1 MTAKKGV
8 SPAPNP
14 VRNVVSR
21 PLIFKEEAHITFDRT
36 TQTYKDIPVNLGL
49 GSQIEKEFLRAK
61 IEQDEQRKKDK
72 KGVLVIGAPE
82 LGSFKQV
89 IHVTSDPTSSTG
101 LAGLPAEWEIM
112 ILTSGITKTEITEH
126 SDAMIR
132 IMTKNAASFA
142 LKPNQ
147 DTQLPDVSL
156 VPQPNSVSPRNQKMP
171 ADVTSQSSS
180 QQNQESLSARVKS
193 PLPRRQDLQND
204 MKWNLVIREGASVDK
219 EYPIRRKIGEGST
232 GYVYVAMR
240 KQAEKNYR
248 IALKVML
255 INSKMSS
262 PRNQIVEED
271 KPMTDEQFQEDQM
284 KKMQQMDMTNISS
297 IANEIY
303 IMKTTEVHPNIVQF
317 YDAFAVVR
325 KSHDPQGQIDKIE
338 HQLWILL
345 EYMPGGSG
353 TQLLTVNGSMPEHI
367 IAYLIRE
374 MISGLA
380 FLHGK

>member
-1 MTAKKGV
+1 
-8 SPAPNP
+8 
-14 VRNVVSR
+14 
-21 PLIFKEEAHITFDRT
+21 
-36 TQTYKDIPVNLGL
+36 
-49 GSQIEKEFLRAK
+49 
-61 IEQDEQRKKDK
+61 
-72 KGVLVIGAPE
+72 
-82 LGSFKQV
+82 
-89 IHVTSDPTSSTG
+89 
-101 LAGLPAEWEIM
+101 
-112 ILTSGITKTEITEH
+112 
-126 SDAMIR
+126 
-132 IMTKNAASFA
+132 
-142 LKPNQ
+142 
-147 DTQLPDVSL
+147 
-156 VPQPNSVSPRNQKMP
+156 
-171 ADVTSQSSS
+171 
-180 QQNQESLSARVKS
+180 
-193 PLPRRQDLQND
+193 
-204 MKWNLVIREGASVDK
+204 
-219 EYPIRRKIGEGST
+219 
-232 GYVYVAMR
+232 
-240 KQAEKNYR
+240 
-248 IALKVML
+248 
-255 INSKMSS
+255 MSS

-380 FLHGK
+380 FLHGKHRVHRDIKSDNMLLGMNGEVKIADFGYTAQLTEEVKKRKSVVGTPYWMSPELIQGLEYDEQTDIWSLGITAIEFADGEPPLSNMPPLRALFLIATQPPPRLRNPTKWSSEFNNFLTCCLQHDPKRRWTAEKLLTHPFLTGRVAQPTDLIPYILRARQRMSIKDNIC